1 MLDVSVR
8 EKDGIVVLDV
18 RGRLVFGHDGPTL
31 VERVKQLVAA
41 KQLSVLINLAEVTF
55 IDSSG
60 VGELVASLSSVK
72 KAGGTLKA
80 FGAPPL
86 VRDVLRI
93 VRVTTIIDVYDTE
106 PEALASFA

>member
-1 MLDVSVR
+1 MLDVSSR
-8 EKDGIVVLDV
+8 ERDGITILDG
-18 RGRLVFGHDGPTL
+18 RGRLAFGQHGPTR
-31 VERVKQLVAA
+31 VGRVKELVGGQKVKVA
-41 KQLSVLINLAEVTF
+41 LNLAEVTF

-80 FGAPPL
+80 FGPAPF

-93 VRVTTIIDVYDTE
+93 VRVSTILDIHDTE
-106 PEALASFA
+106 A

>member
-8 EKDGIVVLDV
+8 ENERVVVLDV
-18 RGRLVFGHDGPTL
+18 RGRLVLGHDGQTL

-41 KQLSVLINLAEVTF
+41 RQLNVLVNLAEVTF

-80 FGAPPL
+80 FGATAARPRTCCGSS
-86 VRDVLRI
+86 V
-93 VRVTTIIDVYDTE
+93 
-106 PEALASFA
+106 